1 MAILCLSNVLPNFDQ
16 WIKNLHAIDPTFDL
30 RTMDNPGNLSEI
42 TTVLAWKPDD
52 AQFKKLP
59 NLKFVQS
66 TGMGID
72 HLVECPSI
80 PKDAMIA
87 RIIDHDMREQ
97 MAEYAL
103 YGALKAYRNIQ
114 YYNQYQ
120 AENLW
125 KMKRRPFKE
134 DLTVGVLGLGELG
147 AYVANA
153 LKDYGFN
160 VIGWKNSASKPDSD
174 ISYYH
179 GKDQLPEFL
188 KQCNILVCLLPLTE
202 DTRHILN
209 KDTFA
214 LLPEGAYLINPAR
227 GGHVNEQD
235 LLAAIQS
242 KHLSGALLDVFQTEP
257 LPTDHPFWNEPAIE
271 ITPHI
276 AAMTNPITASQQV
289 AENFKL
295 IREGKL
301 PNNLVDL
308 NRGY

>member
-1 MAILCLSNVLPNFDQ
+1 MAILCLSNVLPNFNQ
-16 WIKNLHAIDPTFDL
+16 WIKNLHAIDPTLDL
-30 RTMDNPGNLSEI
+30 RTIDNPGDLSEI

-52 AQFKKLP
+52 AMFPKLP

-80 PKDAMIA
+80 PQDVMIA

-114 YYNQYQ
+114 HYNQFQ

-125 KMKRRPFKE
+125 KMKRRLFKE

-153 LKDYGFN
+153 LKNYGFN
-160 VIGWKNSASKPDSD
+160 VIGWKNSASQPNSD
-174 ISYYH
+174 ITYYH
-179 GKDQLPEFL
+179 GADQLPQFL
-188 KQCNILVCLLPLTE
+188 QQCNILVCLLPLTE
-202 DTRHILN
+202 ATRHILN

-227 GGHVNEQD
+227 GGHVNEDD
-235 LLAAIQS
+235 LLTAIQS
-242 KHLSGALLDVFQTEP
+242 KQLSGALLDVFQTEP
-257 LPTDHPFWNEPAIE
+257 LPADHPFWHEPAIE

-295 IREGKL
+295 IREGQL
-301 PNNLVDL
+301 PNNLVNL

>member
-1 MAILCLSNVLPNFDQ
+1 MAILCLSKTLPNFDH
-16 WIKNLHAIDPTFDL
+16 WIKNLHAIDPTFDI
-30 RTMDNPGNLSEI
+30 RTLDNPGDLSEI

-52 AQFKKLP
+52 EQFKKLP

-80 PKDAMIA
+80 PRDAMIA

-97 MAEYAL
+97 MAEYSL

-114 YYNQYQ
+114 YYNQFQ
-120 AENLW
+120 AQNLW

-147 AYVANA
+147 AYVANE
-153 LKDYGFN
+153 LKNYGFN
-160 VIGWKNSASKPDSD
+160 VIGWKNSASKPNCD
-174 ISYYH
+174 IAYYH
-179 GKDQLPEFL
+179 GKDQLPDFL

-202 DTRHILN
+202 ETRHILN
-209 KDTFA
+209 QKTFA
-214 LLPEGAYLINPAR
+214 FLPKGAYLINPAR
-227 GGHVNEQD
+227 GGHVNEED
-235 LLAAIQS
+235 LLASIQS
-242 KHLSGALLDVFQTEP
+242 EHLSGALLYVFETEP
-257 LPTDHPFWNEPAIE
+257 LPNDHPFWHESAIE

-276 AAMTNPITASQQV
+276 AAMTNPISASQQV

-295 IREGKL
+295 VREGQL

>member
-1 MAILCLSNVLPNFDQ
+1 MAILCLSTVLPNFDQ
-16 WIKNLHAIDPTFDL
+16 WIKNLHAIDPTFDI
-30 RTMDNPGNLSEI
+30 RTLDNPGDLSEI
-42 TTVLAWKPDD
+42 TTVLAWKPNDE
-52 AQFKKLP
+52 QFKNLP

-72 HLVECPSI
+72 HLVECESI
-80 PKDAMIA
+80 PKDVMIA

-97 MAEYAL
+97 MAEYSL

-114 YYNQYQ
+114 HYNQYQ
-120 AENLW
+120 TEHLW
-125 KMKRRPFKE
+125 KMKRRLFKE

-147 AYVANA
+147 AYVAES

-160 VIGWKNSASKPDSD
+160 VIGWKNSATSNSP
-174 ISYYH
+174 IPFYH

-209 KDTFA
+209 KDTLA
-214 LLPEGAYLINPAR
+214 LLPSGAYLINPAR
-227 GGHVNEQD
+227 GGHINEQD
-235 LLAAIQS
+235 LLEAIQS
-242 KHLSGALLDVFQTEP
+242 KHISGALLDVFETEP
-257 LPTDHPFWNEPAIE
+257 LGKDHPFWQEPTIE

-276 AAMTNPITASQQV
+276 AAMTNPMTASQQV
-289 AENFKL
+289 AENFQRL
-295 IREGKL
+295 REGKL

-308 NRGY
+308 DRGY

>member
-1 MAILCLSNVLPNFDQ
+1 MAILCLSNVLPNFNQ
-16 WIKNLHAIDPTFDL
+16 WIKNLHEIDPTFDL
-30 RTMDNPGNLSEI
+30 RTMDNPGDLSEI

-80 PKDAMIA
+80 PKNAMIA

-114 YYNQYQ
+114 YYNQFQ
-120 AENLW
+120 AENFW
-125 KMKRRPFKE
+125 KMKRRIFKE

-160 VIGWKNSASKPDSD
+160 VIGWKNSASKPECN

-209 KDTFA
+209 KDTFT

-227 GGHVNEQD
+227 GGHVNEED
-235 LLAAIQS
+235 LLVAIQS
-242 KHLSGALLDVFQTEP
+242 KHLSGALLDVFETEP
-257 LPTDHPFWNEPAIE
+257 LPTDHPFWNEPTIE

-295 IREGKL
+295 LREGKL